1 MRYTRSMVDRKN
13 GNQQGLIWL
22 CVLVLLVSIV
32 CEASAQT
39 AEHQEADYQWVDRN
53 IQKAL
58 DDLLPM
64 NNPDSNGPEQ
74 ESITFRY
81 VNSILIASREY
92 SFSLTRR
99 SYERPG
105 PLVFYWVARVRM
117 ADGASI
123 RTQLE
128 QLHAEKPEADLAGIE
143 PRLRIKAWSFD
154 EKSCPSIVARAT
166 KFRHLSFKVPFKFE
180 IITDLPS
187 FEFRASSLNASMTFS
202 TGYARH
208 PLSSWAMQTR
218 RVLVRCGATE
228 SAPLKDDY
236 Q

>member
-1 MRYTRSMVDRKN
+1 M
-13 GNQQGLIWL
+13 
-22 CVLVLLVSIV
+22 LVLSILII

-39 AEHQEADYQWVDRN
+39 DEHRDADYQWVERN

-64 NNPDSNGPEQ
+64 DSPDSNGPEQ

-81 VNSILIASREY
+81 VNSILTTSREY
-92 SFSLTRR
+92 SFSLIRR

-105 PLVFYWVARVRM
+105 PLVFYWVARVHM

-123 RTQLE
+123 RAQLE
-128 QLHAEKPEADLAGIE
+128 QLHTEKPDADLAGIE
-143 PRLRIKAWSFD
+143 SQVKTKAWSFD
-154 EKSCPSIVARAT
+154 EKSCPALVAQAT
-166 KFRHLSFKVPFKFE
+166 KFQHLSFKVPFKFE
-180 IITDLPS
+180 IITDQPS
-187 FEFRASSLNASMTFS
+187 FEFRASSLNASMRFS
-202 TGYARH
+202 TGYDRH
-208 PLSSWAMQTR
+208 PLPGWAMQTR
-218 RVLVRCGATE
+218 RVLAQCGATE